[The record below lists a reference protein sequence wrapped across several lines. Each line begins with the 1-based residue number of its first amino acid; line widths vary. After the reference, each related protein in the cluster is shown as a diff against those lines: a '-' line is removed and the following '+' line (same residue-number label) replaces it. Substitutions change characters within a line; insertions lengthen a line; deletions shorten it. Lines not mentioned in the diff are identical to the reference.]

1 MMLDNAEKLMW
12 KYLLTHGSVVEHK
25 SFYGVSTDFNKA
37 EECRDLIEVN
47 GIDWEKTTSVSDDKD
62 MEFNGTFDE
71 PVMITFLEGT
81 LVTGEGKRWEWYH
94 EYNEPIN
101 ILELIKDIIPDPFE
115 K

>member
-1 MMLDNAEKLMW
+1 
-12 KYLLTHGSVVEHK
+12 
-25 SFYGVSTDFNKA
+25 
-37 EECRDLIEVN
+37 
-47 GIDWEKTTSVSDDKD
+47 